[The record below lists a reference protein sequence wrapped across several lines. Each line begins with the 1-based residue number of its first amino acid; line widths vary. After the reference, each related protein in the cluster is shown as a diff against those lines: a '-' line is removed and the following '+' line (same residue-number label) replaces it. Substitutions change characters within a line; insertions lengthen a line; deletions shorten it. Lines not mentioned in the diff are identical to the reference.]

1 MTKEELDI
9 TKEERDE
16 LGEIANI
23 SIGNAA
29 TTLSVMVN
37 HTVTITT
44 PHITIVNRSE
54 ALDDYEKTCIF
65 VQIHYVQ
72 GLSGNNVFILKESD
86 VVCLTNLMMGG
97 PGSTEGTV
105 GEMEIS
111 AISEAM
117 NQMMGTAA
125 TSMATMLDTAVDIST
140 PEVSAIDVE
149 SVKKFEKMF
158 EFKQDQ
164 LVKIKFDMEIENLI
178 KSTMVQM
185 FPLEFAKEMCDI
197 FRRNED
203 NDK

>member
-1 MTKEELDI
+1 
-9 TKEERDE
+9 
-16 LGEIANI
+16 
-23 SIGNAA
+23 
-29 TTLSVMVN
+29 
-37 HTVTITT
+37 
-44 PHITIVNRSE
+44 
-54 ALDDYEKTCIF
+54 
-65 VQIHYVQ
+65 
-72 GLSGNNVFILKESD
+72 
-86 VVCLTNLMMGG
+86 
-97 PGSTEGTV
+97 TV

-164 LVKIKFDMEIENLI
+164 LVKIKFDMEVENLI

-197 FRRNED
+197 FRKKDED
-203 NDK
+203 